1 MLKTPRRRGAPD
13 DDDAEERQAK
23 RAAPDAVWATELPTD
38 LWKRCLDF
46 AYGPATLCVD
56 PLAPLKAAATLAA
69 VSRGTQRA
77 MADPGLWKDL
87 ARGSERC
94 GCDKI
99 VLAADVGGFGA
110 QNGRPWRVLGRA
122 LRDFLGKC
130 AHCRAVEAPI
140 RVPFGV
146 RLCNACATIR
156 PGGALIREGRARD
169 DYHLAAAD
177 LRELPFLDTP
187 RRNAI
192 PPVPD
197 FRAAPAAV
205 TQSPAL
211 VFSPRS
217 GEVALDEA
225 PPVEERVFG
234 GAPFLSPPPH
244 TRAPPAERVFARRHL
259 VFAQQRRFG
268 TAAAVDVL
276 DRDADAAKAAVD
288 AARRAAATEELL
300 QAYSL

>member
-1 MLKTPRRRGAPD
+1 MKRA
-13 DDDAEERQAK
+13 AASKAK

-46 AYGPATLCVD
+46 AYGPATACVD
-56 PLAPLKAAATLAA
+56 PLAPLKAAATLAT

-99 VLAADVGGFGA
+99 VLAADVGGFSA
-110 QNGRPWRVLGRA
+110 QHGRPWRVLGRA
-122 LRDFLGKC
+122 LRDFLKKC
-130 AHCRAVEAPI
+130 THCRAVEAPI

-187 RRNAI
+187 RRHAH
-192 PPVPD
+192 PARAGLHGGGGGHPVAGP
-197 FRAAPAAV
+197 RLLAA
-205 TQSPAL
+205 Q
-211 VFSPRS
+211 RR
-217 GEVALDEA
+217 G
-225 PPVEERVFG
+225 R
-234 GAPFLSPPPH
+234 
-244 TRAPPAERVFARRHL
+244 ARR
-259 VFAQQRRFG
+259 G
-268 TAAAVDVL
+268 
-276 DRDADAAKAAVD
+276 
-288 AARRAAATEELL
+288 AARRGARLWGRAVPVAAAP
-300 QAYSL
+300 

>member
-1 MLKTPRRRGAPD
+1 MLKTPRRRGTD
-13 DDDAEERQAK
+13 DDEVQHRQAK

-99 VLAADVGGFGA
+99 VLAADVGGFSA
-110 QNGRPWRVLGRA
+110 QRGRPWRVLGRA
-122 LRDFLGKC
+122 LRDFLNKC
-130 AHCRAVEAPI
+130 VHCRAVEAKRHPDL
-140 RVPFGV
+140 GV
-146 RLCNACATIR
+146 RLCSACATIR

-187 RRNAI
+187 RRHAI

-197 FRAAPAAV
+197 F
-205 TQSPAL
+205 T
-211 VFSPRS
+211 
-217 GEVALDEA
+217 
-225 PPVEERVFG
+225 
-234 GAPFLSPPPH
+234 
-244 TRAPPAERVFARRHL
+244 
-259 VFAQQRRFG
+259 
-268 TAAAVDVL
+268 
-276 DRDADAAKAAVD
+276 
-288 AARRAAATEELL
+288 
-300 QAYSL
+300 

>member
-1 MLKTPRRRGAPD
+1 MLKTPRRRGTED
-13 DDDAEERQAK
+13 DEVERPQAK
-23 RAAPDAVWATELPTD
+23 RAAPVAVWATELPTD

-56 PLAPLKAAATLAA
+56 PLAPLKAAATLAT

-94 GCDKI
+94 GCDRI

-110 QNGRPWRVLGRA
+110 QRGRPWRVLGRA

-130 AHCRAVEAPI
+130 VHCRAVEAPI

-146 RLCNACATIR
+146 RLCSACATIR

-187 RRNAI
+187 RRHAI

-197 FRAAPAAV
+197 FTAPAV

-244 TRAPPAERVFARRHL
+244 SRAPPAERVFARRHL

>member
-1 MLKTPRRRGAPD
+1 MPKTPRRRGAPE
-13 DDDAEERQAK
+13 DDDAQPPAAK

-56 PLAPLKAAATLAA
+56 PLAPLKAAATLAM

-122 LRDFLGKC
+122 LRDFLKKC
-130 AHCRAVEAPI
+130 THCRAVEAPI

-187 RRNAI
+187 RRSAP

-197 FRAAPAAV
+197 FTEAPPV

-217 GEVALDEA
+217 GEVALDVA

-276 DRDADAAKAAVD
+276 DRDADAARTAVD

>member
-46 AYGPATLCVD
+46 AYGPATACVD
-56 PLAPLKAAATLAA
+56 PLAPLKAAATLAM

-146 RLCNACATIR
+146 RLCSACATIR

-177 LRELPFLDTP
+177 LVELPFLDTP

-197 FRAAPAAV
+197 FTAPAV

-217 GEVALDEA
+217 GEVALDVA
-225 PPVEERVFG
+225 PSVEERVFG
-234 GAPFLSPPPH
+234 GAPFLSPPPY

>member
-1 MLKTPRRRGAPD
+1 MLKTPRRRGSE
-13 DDDAEERQAK
+13 DDDARPPAAK

-46 AYGPATLCVD
+46 AYGPATACVD
-56 PLAPLKAAATLAA
+56 PLAPLKAAATLAM

-122 LRDFLGKC
+122 LRDFLKKC
-130 AHCRAVEAPI
+130 THCRAVEAPI

-177 LRELPFLDTP
+177 LVKLPFLDTP
-187 RRNAI
+187 RRSAP

-197 FRAAPAAV
+197 FTEAPPV

-217 GEVALDEA
+217 GEVALDVA
-225 PPVEERVFG
+225 PPVEAV
-234 GAPFLSPPPH
+234 SY
-244 TRAPPAERVFARRHL
+244 THL
-259 VFAQQRRFG
+259 TLPTIPLV
-268 TAAAVDVL
+268 
-276 DRDADAAKAAVD
+276 
-288 AARRAAATEELL
+288 
-300 QAYSL
+300 

>member
-1 MLKTPRRRGAPD
+1 MK
-13 DDDAEERQAK
+13 
-23 RAAPDAVWATELPTD
+23 
-38 LWKRCLDF
+38 
-46 AYGPATLCVD
+46 
-56 PLAPLKAAATLAA
+56 
-69 VSRGTQRA
+69 
-77 MADPGLWKDL
+77 
-87 ARGSERC
+87 
-94 GCDKI
+94 
-99 VLAADVGGFGA
+99 
-110 QNGRPWRVLGRA
+110 
-122 LRDFLGKC
+122 
-130 AHCRAVEAPI
+130 
-140 RVPFGV
+140 
-146 RLCNACATIR
+146 
-156 PGGALIREGRARD
+156 
-169 DYHLAAAD
+169 
-177 LRELPFLDTP
+177 LPFLDTP

-217 GEVALDEA
+217 GEVALDVA

-244 TRAPPAERVFARRHL
+244 SRAPPAERVFARRHL

-268 TAAAVDVL
+268 TAAVVTEL